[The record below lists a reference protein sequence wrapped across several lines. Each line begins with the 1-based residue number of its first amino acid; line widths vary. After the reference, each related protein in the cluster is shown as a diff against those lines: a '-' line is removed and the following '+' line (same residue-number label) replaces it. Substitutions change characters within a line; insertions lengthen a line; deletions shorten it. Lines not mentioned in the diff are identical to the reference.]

1 MKLTKKALISTGAGM
16 LAAIAL
22 VGGSVTAATGTF
34 TPVPEPTVVPDPAH
48 PECDYSFK
56 P

>member
-22 VGGSVTAATGTF
+22 VGGA
-34 TPVPEPTVVPDPAH
+34 
-48 PECDYSFK
+48 
-56 P
+56 